1 MADNIAHG
9 INSAGIGTGVATLL
23 IDAGQFIRTFAVADT
38 LVPTVRWRSDKF
50 LQARTRSLVIDD
62 LALRVRSTWRW
73 LARIKFWRWFR
84 GFKINKDNRL
94 TRNREG

>member
-1 MADNIAHG
+1 VADNIAHG
-9 INSAGIGTGVATLL
+9 IDPAGIDTGVATLL

-38 LVPTVRWRSDKF
+38 FVPAVRWRSDKF
-50 LQARTRSLVIDD
+50 LQARAGSLVIDD

-73 LARIKFWRWFR
+73 LTRIKQWRRFR

-94 TRNREG
+94 TRNRTR